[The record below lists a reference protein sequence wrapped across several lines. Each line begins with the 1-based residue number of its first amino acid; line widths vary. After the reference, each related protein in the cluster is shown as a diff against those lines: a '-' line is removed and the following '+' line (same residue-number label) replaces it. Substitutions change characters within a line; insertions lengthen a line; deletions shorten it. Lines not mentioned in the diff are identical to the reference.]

1 MITKVINDKMSAPI
15 DFLRGYKDRKIP
27 LYQGKASQ
35 GEMPENLPKDIEKIK
50 KIKKLAE
57 SVEPTLK
64 AIRNTIAGIKVA
76 KAIAGAAADAGKIG
90 SALVPPVAAAGVLQD
105 KIIEKVKEEISDA
118 SAALK
123 NTDFLIKQLKA
134 LAVETIIALLAI
146 KLASLANGKGN
157 GKDTGDDDL
166 ESTQQELDS
175 LVALS
180 EAEESN
186 QNNDGNGGDG
196 VTTITTTTTAT
207 GTSTSTG
214 GGGY

>member
-123 NTDFLIKQLKA
+123 NTDFCRKI
-134 LAVETIIALLAI
+134 
-146 KLASLANGKGN
+146 
-157 GKDTGDDDL
+157 
-166 ESTQQELDS
+166 
-175 LVALS
+175 
-180 EAEESN
+180 
-186 QNNDGNGGDG
+186 
-196 VTTITTTTTAT
+196 
-207 GTSTSTG
+207 
-214 GGGY
+214 

>member
-123 NTDFLIKQLKA
+123 NTDFLINQLKA
-134 LAVETIIALLAI
+134 LAIETIIALLAI
-146 KLASLANGKGN
+146 KLASLANGSGK

-186 QNNDGNGGDG
+186 QNNDGNGG
-196 VTTITTTTTAT
+196 VTTITTTTTST

>member
-35 GEMPENLPKDIEKIK
+35 GEMPENLPKDSEKIK

-123 NTDFLIKQLKA
+123 NTDFLINQLKA
-134 LAVETIIALLAI
+134 QAIETRIALLAI
-146 KLASLANGKGN
+146 KLASLANGSGK

-186 QNNDGNGGDG
+186 QNNDGNGG
-196 VTTITTTTTAT
+196 VTTITTTTTST

>member
-1 MITKVINDKMSAPI
+1 M
-15 DFLRGYKDRKIP
+15 
-27 LYQGKASQ
+27 
-35 GEMPENLPKDIEKIK
+35 NLA
-50 KIKKLAE
+50 KLVGDPNTSSPVPAE
-57 SVEPTLK
+57 SRKLTLPTFPAESK
-64 AIRNTIAGIKVA
+64 AFKAA

-123 NTDFLIKQLKA
+123 NTDFLINQLKA
-134 LAVETIIALLAI
+134 LAIETIIALLAI
-146 KLASLANGKGN
+146 KLASLANGSGK

-186 QNNDGNGGDG
+186 QNNDGNGG
-196 VTTITTTTTAT
+196 VTTITTTTTST